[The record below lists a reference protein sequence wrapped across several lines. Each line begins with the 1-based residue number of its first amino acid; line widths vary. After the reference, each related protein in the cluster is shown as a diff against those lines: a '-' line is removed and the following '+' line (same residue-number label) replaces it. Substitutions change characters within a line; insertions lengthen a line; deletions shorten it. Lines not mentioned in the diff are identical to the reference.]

1 VDYGDK
7 TIRNEIHSKNMKA
20 SASNTPLSP
29 EEFQRQLTDFVRQHF
44 QNAKGAAGNPAPSE
58 EASGTGGESRENKEG
73 DFEFQYTPREV
84 KEYLDRFVIKQHEA
98 KKVLSVAL
106 CDHYH
111 HVRLALEG
119 KESPN

>member
-1 VDYGDK
+1 M
-7 TIRNEIHSKNMKA
+7 TIAN
-20 SASNTPLSP
+20 SNTPLSP

-44 QNAKGAAGNPAPSE
+44 QNTSRTPRTDAAPADEP
-58 EASGTGGESRENKEG
+58 GGGDTESREMKSE
-73 DFEFQYTPREV
+73 DFQFKHKPREV
-84 KEYLDRFVIKQHEA
+84 KEYLDRFVIKQDEA

-119 KESPN
+119 KESPNYAKQNVILVGPP